1 LPKHILEGYS
11 DEELKVLDWF
21 NHPDVV
27 SGPFKVTEY
36 HVNHFVSYDANMNYW
51 KGAPKIEKLNFK
63 IVDASQIY
71 AGLKTGEIDLT
82 HHAMTAIPQDDYENI
97 EALEQL
103 DVIYGVPVT
112 NQSVFLQT
120 ANLTDAR
127 VRKAIVHA
135 IDREMIVE
143 KFLKGHG
150 EVVDGFLS
158 SASPYFDESM
168 EPMAYDPELA
178 KSLLQQ
184 AGWDSKKEL
193 KFLVNADDSAFVNAA
208 QIMLQQWEAVGLKV
222 KMQTLDLASLMSK
235 AGSLEYDMLA
245 VQYTYAPNDP
255 YPDISWLLS
264 GEGSWTGY
272 QNAAIDKALAG
283 TQTAKTESE
292 IEGFYAEIGQKV
304 QEDVPMFSAYILRAQ
319 GAVNKRLSGVK
330 SNVYGMFNDIH
341 LWEITE

>member
-1 LPKHILEGYS
+1 
-11 DEELKVLDWF
+11 
-21 NHPDVV
+21 
-27 SGPFKVTEY
+27 
-36 HVNHFVSYDANMNYW
+36 
-51 KGAPKIEKLNFK
+51 
-63 IVDASQIY
+63 
-71 AGLKTGEIDLT
+71 
-82 HHAMTAIPQDDYENI
+82 
-97 EALEQL
+97 
-103 DVIYGVPVT
+103 
-112 NQSVFLQT
+112 
-120 ANLTDAR
+120 
-127 VRKAIVHA
+127 
-135 IDREMIVE
+135 
-143 KFLKGHG
+143 
-150 EVVDGFLS
+150 
-158 SASPYFDESM
+158 
-168 EPMAYDPELA
+168 MAYDPELA